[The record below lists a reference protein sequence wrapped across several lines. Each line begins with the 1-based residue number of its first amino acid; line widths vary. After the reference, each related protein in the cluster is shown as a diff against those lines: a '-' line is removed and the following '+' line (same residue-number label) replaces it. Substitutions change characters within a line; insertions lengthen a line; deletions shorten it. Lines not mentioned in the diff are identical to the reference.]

1 MISTSS
7 YSTFSSYT
15 LWKLH
20 VDELWLSRQK
30 AKALAQKGNLLLS
43 CRWLPKMRVYI
54 IIIIIIIIII
64 TRENRKKEANNNNN
78 NNKQYIRHM
87 VEPEHKKRRKGKYAT
102 TTEK

>member
-7 YSTFSSYT
+7 SSTFSSYT
-15 LWKLH
+15 LWKLY

-54 IIIIIIIIII
+54 MMMIIIIII
-64 TRENRKKEANNNNN
+64 TRENRKKRGQQQQQQTVYTSYDGAW
-78 NNKQYIRHM
+78 
-87 VEPEHKKRRKGKYAT
+87 T
-102 TTEK
+102 

>member
-64 TRENRKKEANNNNN
+64 TRENRKKRGQQQQQQQQTVYTSYGGAW
-78 NNKQYIRHM
+78 
-87 VEPEHKKRRKGKYAT
+87 T
-102 TTEK
+102 